1 MPGALIALASDH
13 AGNDLKQVLKAELES
28 MGYATLDLGT
38 HGPASVDYPDFGYAA
53 ALAIAQGKVD
63 RAVVVCGSGI
73 GISIAANRVP
83 EARAALCHDALTARL
98 ARQHNDANILALG
111 ARTTG
116 VDTAKDILRVFLTTE
131 FEGGRHANRVAKLSR
146 PPQPVR

>member
-1 MPGALIALASDH
+1 MPGAMIALASDH
-13 AGNDLKQVLKAELES
+13 AGYDLKQVLKAELEA

-38 HGPASVDYPDFGYAA
+38 NGPASVDYPDFGYAA
-53 ALAIAQGKVD
+53 GMAVAKGKAE
-63 RAVVVCGSGI
+63 RAVIVCGSGI

-98 ARQHNDANILALG
+98 SRQHNDANILAIG

-116 VDTAKDILRVFLTTE
+116 IDTAKDMLRVFMTTE
-131 FEGGRHANRVAKLSR
+131 FEGGRHANRVTKLSR
-146 PPQPVR
+146 PPQPIR